1 MSKVAFMN
9 SINSIKN
16 LRVFHKS
23 IKSPIGGII
32 QRLER
37 GKFHVF
43 FVHQILVFHDIG
55 FISGNTSF
63 SHSVFSQSFFQRFS
77 VRDFLRWSCE
87 KSRSSFYH
95 RSKTHCKRGKKKL
108 AEKMYIVKVINIKIN

>member
-1 MSKVAFMN
+1 MNNVAFMN
-9 SINSIKN
+9 STNSIKN
-16 LRVFHKS
+16 LRVFLKS
-23 IKSPIGGII
+23 IESPIGGII

-37 GKFHVF
+37 GKIHVF

-55 FISGNTSF
+55 FLSRNTSF
-63 SHSVFSQSFFQRFS
+63 SHSVFSQSFFKRLS

-87 KSRSSFYH
+87 KSRSSFFH

-108 AEKMYIVKVINIKIN
+108 AEKMYIVIVINIKIN